1 MTDLEADLILFKAE
15 NKQLKEENIKLKEL
29 LNEVTAKYETS
40 INMNTKNTKII
51 NDLQK
56 ELGKY
61 KNS

>member
-15 NKQLKEENIKLKEL
+15 NKQLKEENIKLKKL
-29 LNEVTAKYETS
+29 LNEVTTKYETS
-40 INMNTKNTKII
+40 VNINTKNTKII

-56 ELGKY
+56 ELEKY